1 MWSDEAKKGSGAA
14 KLHRAGEDY
23 LKTILALQIAYGG
36 VHSADVAKEL
46 NVSKASVC
54 NAIKRLRADGFLT
67 MAPNKLLRL
76 TDQGREAAEQMLERH
91 AILKRCLVVM
101 GVDPDTAQEDACRM
115 EHAVSPET
123 VERMRRFV
131 LQVND

>member
-1 MWSDEAKKGSGAA
+1 MRQDEERKGPGRE

-91 AILKRCLVVM
+91 TILKRCLVVM

-131 LQVND
+131 LQVSD